1 MKYPVSVKLPY
12 PDECELNRL
21 CPAYSGLMKI
31 SKILLLCAAFSI
43 ATVHAEEANY
53 PELNDS
59 DEISLM
65 RTLSN
70 LGLHDIK
77 DERWNIYAQGTFIS
91 QWQPAFPA
99 AYSNLNGTPN
109 SLKNTAANSFTGT
122 VTPYLSFKAW
132 TGGEFYYSPE
142 MIAESPLSNLKGLG
156 GSIQDFELQKTGSES
171 ATWYTSRAY
180 FKQTLSFGGTT
191 RAIYSAPMQLAGT
204 VDSRRLVITAGR
216 VSVIDLFDK
225 NIYAGDLRHQFFN
238 MAFMANGAYDF
249 AADARGFSQGLAGEL
264 YYDNWA
270 LRAGRFAIPVSPNVI
285 NMDYNIFEH
294 YGDQIEVEHK
304 HVIEQQPGAVRL
316 LVYRNRADTGKF
328 SDATKLFE
336 ANPNMNGTT
345 CTTANYGNPNA
356 NAPDLCWARTTN
368 TKIGVGINIEQR
380 ITADIGVFFR
390 GMWTDGL
397 TEVYNYSSAD
407 DSLSLGAIMK
417 GGRWGR
423 EKDTAGL
430 GYAASF
436 LSASHAAYLNSGG
449 IDGFLGDGAIS
460 YKPEQVLDL
469 YYQCHVVKSTWV
481 SVDYQHLANPGYNA
495 DRGPVDIY
503 GVRVHVEL

>member
-1 MKYPVSVKLPY
+1 MFRYWRIYNRYYFDVHEELSELT
-12 PDECELNRL
+12 LNR
-21 CPAYSGLMKI
+21 MKT
-31 SKILLLCAAFSI
+31 SKILLLCATFFV
-43 ATVHAEEANY
+43 ATANADEANY

-65 RTLSN
+65 RTLSD
-70 LGLHDIK
+70 LGLHDMK
-77 DERWNIYAQGTFIS
+77 DEHWNIYAQGTFIS

-99 AYSNLNGTPN
+99 AYTNLNGTPN
-109 SLKNTAANSFTGT
+109 SLTNKADNSFTGT
-122 VTPYLSFKAW
+122 VTPYLGFKGW
-132 TGGEFYYSPE
+132 KGGEFYYSPE
-142 MIAESPLSNLKGLG
+142 MIAESPLSNLKGVG
-156 GSIQDFELQKTGSES
+156 GSIPDFELQKTGSES

-180 FKQTLSFGGTT
+180 YKQTIALGGTT
-191 RAIYSAPMQLAGT
+191 SDIASAPMQLAGT
-204 VDSRRLVITAGR
+204 QTSRRLVVSAGR
-216 VSVIDLFDK
+216 LSVIDIFDK

-238 MAFMANGAYDF
+238 MAFMANSAYDF

-304 HVIEQQPGAVRL
+304 HVINERSGAVRL

-368 TKIGVGINIEQR
+368 TKIGAGINIEQSV
-380 ITADIGVFFR
+380 TEDIGVFFR

-397 TEVYNYSSAD
+397 TEVYNYQTAD

-436 LSASHAAYLNSGG
+436 LSASHVTYLNMGG
-449 IDGFLGDGAIS
+449 IDGFLGDGAIT
-460 YKPEQVLDL
+460 YKPEQVVDL
-469 YYQCHVVKSTWV
+469 YYQCHVMKSTWV
-481 SVDYQHLANPGYNA
+481 SADYQHLANPGYNA
-495 DRGPVDIY
+495 DRGPVNIY

>member
-1 MKYPVSVKLPY
+1 MKYSTL
-12 PDECELNRL
+12 
-21 CPAYSGLMKI
+21 
-31 SKILLLCAAFSI
+31 LLLCVAGFT

-65 RTLSN
+65 RTLSDH
-70 LGLHDIK
+70 GLHDLK

-91 QWQPAFPA
+91 QWQPAFAA

-109 SLKNTAANSFTGT
+109 SLKNTASNSFTGT
-122 VTPYLSFKAW
+122 VTPYIGFKAW

-180 FKQTLSFGGTT
+180 FKQTFSFGGTT
-191 RAIYSAPMQLAGT
+191 SAIRSAPMQLAGS

-270 LRAGRFAIPVSPNVI
+270 FHAGRFAIPVSPNVV
-285 NMDYNIFEH
+285 NMDYTIFEH
-294 YGDQIEVEHK
+294 YGDQIEIEHK
-304 HVIEQQPGAVRL
+304 HVIAQQPGAVRL

-336 ANPNMNGTT
+336 ANPNLNGTT
-345 CTTANYGNPNA
+345 CTTANYSNPNA
-356 NAPDLCWARTTN
+356 HAPDLCWARTTN
-368 TKIGVGINIEQR
+368 TKIGVGINMEQR
-380 ITADIGVFFR
+380 LTADIGLFFR
-390 GMWTDGL
+390 SMWTDGK

-417 GGRWGR
+417 GTRWGR

-436 LSASHAAYLNSGG
+436 LSASHAAYLNKGG
-449 IDGFLGDGAIS
+449 IDAFLGDGALN
-460 YKPEQVLDL
+460 YQPEQVVDL
-469 YYQCHVVKSTWV
+469 YYQCYVVKSTWV